1 VFYDPPR
8 PDELAPHERGYYV
21 GMKRLVEYVDAPC
34 QLNERKRTLMNSFQ
48 GEVFYNAAEEW
59 SNFDVMDV
67 ISFSFCAFLQLQRG
81 GRMGSYAT
89 FCITIAFNNAFIQTR
104 LHDIMYF

>member
-1 VFYDPPR
+1 
-8 PDELAPHERGYYV
+8 
-21 GMKRLVEYVDAPC
+21 
-34 QLNERKRTLMNSFQ
+34 MNSFQ

-104 LHDIMYF
+104 LHDIMYFLSTTKSTSTTIKNPRKIFDGKC